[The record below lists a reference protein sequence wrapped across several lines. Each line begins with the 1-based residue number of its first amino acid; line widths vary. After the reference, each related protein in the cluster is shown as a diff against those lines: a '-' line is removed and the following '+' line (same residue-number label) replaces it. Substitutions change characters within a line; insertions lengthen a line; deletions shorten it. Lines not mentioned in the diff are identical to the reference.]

1 MEPPRILAGNALP
14 IQARY
19 SPSICYSPSI
29 YIHARARE
37 GNVIGIPADLF

>member
-29 YIHARARE
+29 YYTRARARE
-37 GNVIGIPADLF
+37 T